1 MSKFSTLKGNHTLYY
16 YDVENK
22 NYLTLSTP
30 ESFIVS
36 SNSAVSGAGL
46 YIATTGSVS
55 LERATISGNTLK
67 QGIST
72 NYNIPTSGIPESQGG
87 GIYVSSGS
95 SVILKGVTISGNTT
109 DEYTRP
115 GTGNNPDV
123 PDYIVSS
130 GGGIYSEGKVEI
142 TVSELKTSGNS
153 SAVEVAGSSITGN
166 EAVRGGGVYLAAGT
180 FTMDGAANA
189 VGDISS
195 NTATGWTFQ
204 NESDNTTGQG
214 GGIYVASGATATLT
228 NVTLSSNTA
237 EYVTSLNVPVN
248 INGNNMSGRGGAVYN
263 EGTFTL
269 TNTSPS
275 EIIISLNN
283 NTAAY
288 GGGIYQGDGVVSL
301 SYLSM
306 YGNSVTATSTSTGAA
321 FYLEKGSAELF
332 NTTIAG
338 NVSNGAAIYTNTGSL
353 TLTNTTLALNTG
365 SQYGLFNSDATVML
379 NNTLVI
385 GNGSTGY
392 ENIDGAY
399 GNDGYSLVGTEEN
412 GYSAELIFGTNVF
425 DPNTG
430 VIALSTDA
438 QNPALAGG
446 TLYRDSAGNAY
457 DQLGNDRTAFPGEG
471 KYSIGAFTASI
482 IITIK
487 EVNTFSDDTDFAND
501 KYSLRE
507 AIETAQFW
515 GDITIQFDIE
525 ALQNEIDSGIAAEF
539 ILENVIDWTS
549 GTVTINGDLLKALSE
564 SVSIK
569 AAGTAEMFKLTG
581 SAALLLSNIVVDGN
595 GMASAFSFAGTG
607 KNELS
612 GVTVKNTRN
621 GAVRNDAELTIAK
634 STFEDNV
641 AGSAAVIENSGVIKV
656 TDTIFN
662 NNSSDRSVISSE
674 SDLTVTGGA
683 FKSNTGNGSLVMSNG
698 IVTIN
703 ETSFTDNTN
712 AGDLI
717 TGQNVTVNGGSF
729 TGNTGNQSVIHSEGN
744 VTLSDASFREN
755 ESGNSVVVAAQMLL

>member
-1 MSKFSTLKGNHTLYY
+1 MVTVYSDIRDRRAYRHVRGDKPMAVKITSDSTADLGALFAGRGIAVTPLTVLLGNRAGHDGT
-16 YDVENK
+16 DI
-22 NYLTLSTP
+22 TP
-30 ESFIVS
+30 DDIYAYFEETKTTPKT
-36 SNSAVSGAGL
+36 SAVSPEEYREFFA
-46 YIATTGSVS
+46 AQTADGSEVVHF
-55 LERATISGNTLK
+55 TIS
-67 QGIST
+67 S
-72 NYNIPTSGIPESQGG
+72 
-87 GIYVSSGS
+87 
-95 SVILKGVTISGNTT
+95 
-109 DEYTRP
+109 DM
-115 GTGNNPDV
+115 
-123 PDYIVSS
+123 
-130 GGGIYSEGKVEI
+130 
-142 TVSELKTSGNS
+142 
-153 SAVEVAGSSITGN
+153 SACYENACAAAK
-166 EAVRGGGVYLAAGT
+166 EFGGVYVVDSRNLSTGIGLLVLYADDLAK
-180 FTMDGAANA
+180 
-189 VGDISS
+189 
-195 NTATGWTFQ
+195 
-204 NESDNTTGQG
+204 
-214 GGIYVASGATATLT
+214 
-228 NVTLSSNTA
+228 
-237 EYVTSLNVPVN
+237 
-248 INGNNMSGRGGAVYN
+248 SGRGGAVYN

-487 EVNTFSDDTDFAND
+487 DCYACR
-501 KYSLRE
+501 LCCRE
-507 AIETAQFW
+507 W
-515 GDITIQFDIE
+515 RYKVRIT
-525 ALQNEIDSGIAAEF
+525 
-539 ILENVIDWTS
+539 
-549 GTVTINGDLLKALSE
+549 LL
-564 SVSIK
+564 
-569 AAGTAEMFKLTG
+569 
-581 SAALLLSNIVVDGN
+581 
-595 GMASAFSFAGTG
+595 
-607 KNELS
+607 
-612 GVTVKNTRN
+612 
-621 GAVRNDAELTIAK
+621 
-634 STFEDNV
+634 
-641 AGSAAVIENSGVIKV
+641 
-656 TDTIFN
+656 
-662 NNSSDRSVISSE
+662 IS
-674 SDLTVTGGA
+674 
-683 FKSNTGNGSLVMSNG
+683 
-698 IVTIN
+698 
-703 ETSFTDNTN
+703 
-712 AGDLI
+712 
-717 TGQNVTVNGGSF
+717 
-729 TGNTGNQSVIHSEGN
+729 
-744 VTLSDASFREN
+744 
-755 ESGNSVVVAAQMLL
+755 